1 MNGVSSSRWHSRV
14 ERVWRGLDPFPGPD
28 QFDST
33 EDYLEFADAIAQL
46 HSGLPPRL
54 PKGLQEVRPS
64 RRAGGVQVGLRLPM
78 ADFDR
83 LAEFGRAY
91 GVAPATMARI
101 LVVRALRAVAAE
113 DESS

>member
-1 MNGVSSSRWHSRV
+1 MRSPNSTVGCPRGCPRACRRFGCRV
-14 ERVWRGLDPFPGPD
+14 AWVALR
-28 QFDST
+28 S
-33 EDYLEFADAIAQL
+33 
-46 HSGLPPRL
+46 
-54 PKGLQEVRPS
+54 
-64 RRAGGVQVGLRLPM
+64 GLRLPM

-101 LVVRALRAVAAE
+101 LVVRALRAVVVE